1 MRYYFTGGSEPSTNQ
16 WFDTMSFQTKLF
28 LVFAPFFVIVVAL
41 MLFFTI
47 QFERHIIRQ
56 FESDIQDIVHT
67 VHYSTQKLATR
78 KGRDFEALERF
89 IEEMKSDTRVREV
102 SVVGSTQKI
111 VASTNP
117 KKVGQQSSL
126 LSGKEIIVRAQY
138 GAEDS
143 GGRPVRYD
151 FVQVPI
157 IRDNKVIG
165 MLETSIVVNDFGI
178 LARQLNMRTLVIAS
192 IALFIMFFVSFFVL
206 YRLSKPLRQLSSA
219 AEHVASGDLS
229 VRLPHKG
236 RDEIGRLTKS
246 FNAMTQKLSMQKLLE
261 DKLRDLERHAILAEM
276 ASNLAH
282 EIRNPLNL
290 INLTADHLSDE
301 YLPEEEGRRGSYLE
315 LITALKAEVQQL
327 NKMVSEFLT
336 IGRPS
341 RLKKTEFPLSELF
354 DQLQMLIKQQLLAKR
369 DSLEYSGDT
378 AQTINAD
385 IEQMRLVFLNLLLNA
400 IEAVPEGGTISLVA
414 EPTPN
419 RSMLI
424 RVVDNGQGIAPENLE
439 RIFEPYFSKRPGGT
453 GLGLALARRIV
464 EEHGGTIHA
473 SNHVGGGAQFDIL
486 LPIDKVEDAVPAEAA
501 ETS

>member
-1 MRYYFTGGSEPSTNQ
+1 V
-16 WFDTMSFQTKLF
+16 SFQTKLF

-89 IEEMKSDTRVREV
+89 IEEMKNDTRVREV
-102 SVVGSTQKI
+102 SVVGSSEKI

-178 LARQLNMRTLVIAS
+178 LARQLNMRALGLAS

-229 VRLPHKG
+229 VRLSHKG

-246 FNAMTQKLSMQKLLE
+246 FNAMTQKLSMQKQLE
-261 DKLRDLERHAILAEM
+261 DKLRSLERHAILAEM
-276 ASNLAH
+276 ASSLAH

-290 INLTADHLSDE
+290 INLTADHLGHE
-301 YLPEEEGRRGSYLE
+301 YLPEDEDRKKSYSE
-315 LITALKAEVQQL
+315 LISALKAEVQQL
-327 NKMVSEFLT
+327 NKMVNEFLT

-354 DQLQMLIKQQLLAKR
+354 DEVQILVKQQVLAKNI
-369 DSLEYSGDT
+369 SLDISGNT
-378 AQTINAD
+378 SETINAD

-400 IEAVPEGGTISLVA
+400 IEAVQDNGRISLSV
-414 EPTPN
+414 ESVRDQN
-419 RSMLI
+419 VLI
-424 RVVDNGQGIAPENLE
+424 KVIDNGPGVAPENLE

-453 GLGLALARRIV
+453 GLGLPLARRIV
-464 EEHGGTIHA
+464 EEHGGTITAAGHP
-473 SNHVGGGAQFDIL
+473 GGGAQFEIV
-486 LPIDKVEDAVPAEAA
+486 LPIDTSKNAGAA
-501 ETS
+501 ENAEEA